1 MSQSSKARRL
11 LSVARVPIAALTRIC
26 KALKEDKDNKED
38 TPSDH
43 AIRTAWASL
52 YDEIGV
58 TEELA
63 VQGRPFQWH
72 CISFSKALQRMATES
87 PLFTQALKQIWLRR
101 PCTAE
106 APFQIVVL
114 R

>member
-1 MSQSSKARRL
+1 MSI
-11 LSVARVPIAALTRIC
+11 ARVPNAAMIRIC
-26 KALKEDKDNKED
+26 KAFKEDKDND
-38 TPSDH
+38 GGGGAYAGPSGY

-52 YDEIGV
+52 YEEIGV

-63 VQGRPFQWH
+63 VHGRPFHWH

-106 APFQIVVL
+106 APFPDSFL
-114 R
+114 C